1 MLKMTLRWK
10 IYLAGSQA
18 SSLVLMSAVETTWH
32 LATSSDI
39 LPTIFVSVGSKV
51 IMIELYASPETLSE
65 QMFQVMEAGTG
76 RELDSSPAL
85 LNNINTASKI
95 ALNRFGHL
103 NTVTT
108 VKGEANRV
116 FVQVPQKI
124 GGDQPCLGQTREKS
138 LAVKA
143 YMVIIL
149 F

>member
-1 MLKMTLRWK
+1 
-10 IYLAGSQA
+10 
-18 SSLVLMSAVETTWH
+18 
-32 LATSSDI
+32 
-39 LPTIFVSVGSKV
+39 
-51 IMIELYASPETLSE
+51 
-65 QMFQVMEAGTG
+65 MFQVMEAGTG

-124 GGDQPCLGQTREKS
+124 GGPPCLGQTREKS